1 MKGVKQSSRDS
12 IGLLP
17 VGLLGLLRGS
27 PSDKGG
33 DCLWCSSYETCWP
46 HFWPPYSRLSLIGTL
61 AIKWACPCRYCNIYR
76 GMNLIVSER
85 MRWLRSGDC
94 PGWMV
99 LAHHPASF
107 LSPFPFG
114 VKLVFFLLW
123 WRRRRLETL
132 KYPSLTY
139 EQAGAFPACERGS
152 KAFCGNVWG
161 FAPPYLS
168 RCERLRREPPI
179 CTGGIVE
186 DFWAKIFLYFFKSFF
201 FFKAENRLTFF
212 AVF

>member
-107 LSPFPFG
+107 FKPFPF
-114 VKLVFFLLW
+114 
-123 WRRRRLETL
+123 WRQTGLFSLKVTPEASRDLEVP
-132 KYPSLTY
+132 KPNIR
-139 EQAGAFPACERGS
+139 AGGS
-152 KAFCGNVWG
+152 I
-161 FAPPYLS
+161 P
-168 RCERLRREPPI
+168 RLRER
-179 CTGGIVE
+179 
-186 DFWAKIFLYFFKSFF
+186 F
-201 FFKAENRLTFF
+201 
-212 AVF
+212 